1 MERSAAASYLVCAEG
16 PPFLAIGPMDKNA
29 QLHWTFRWPS
39 CPVCNNYEFCV
50 LWPSNAVLRKVVPTA
65 TCLPKRAEVVTRPG
79 GNAARQP
86 AAVLDRYGGLRRR
99 ASSQSQ
105 APNAWPRR
113 PPDAGEIRAPLFEG
127 TEE

>member
-1 MERSAAASYLVCAEG
+1 MERSAATSYLVCAEG

-65 TCLPKRAEVVTRPG
+65 TCLPKGAMSALPQRTDIAQRERHDRKVPTG
-79 GNAARQP
+79 DMLKRQ
-86 AAVLDRYGGLRRR
+86 LRRPYIVDI
-99 ASSQSQ
+99 Q
-105 APNAWPRR
+105 
-113 PPDAGEIRAPLFEG
+113 LFRH
-127 TEE
+127 

>member
-1 MERSAAASYLVCAEG
+1 MERSAATSYLVCAEG

-86 AAVLDRYGGLRRR
+86 SVHG
-99 ASSQSQ
+99 ASVSGQSKFRGSCRIIC
-105 APNAWPRR
+105 NDWK
-113 PPDAGEIRAPLFEG
+113 
-127 TEE
+127 